1 MFVFE
6 TKIRVRYA
14 DTDQMGYVYNGNYA
28 TYYEVG
34 RTEAL
39 RSLGMTYKSMEE
51 DGVMLPVLEMKSKFF
66 KPVKY
71 DELITL
77 KVTIADKPGV
87 RILFKYDIYNENNEH
102 VHTGETTMVFVDMQ
116 KNKPCLPPASFA
128 NKLNPFFE

>member
-51 DGVMLPVLEMKSKFF
+51 EGVMLPVLEMKSKFF
-66 KPVKY
+66 RPVKY

-77 KVTIADKPGV
+77 KVTITDKPGV

-128 NKLNPFFE
+128 DKLNPFF

>member
-51 DGVMLPVLEMKSKFF
+51 EGVMLPVLEMKSKFF
-66 KPVKY
+66 KPIKY
-71 DELITL
+71 DELITV
-77 KVTIADKPGV
+77 KVIIEKKPGV

-116 KNKPCLPPASFA
+116 KTNLVCLR
-128 NKLNPFFE
+128 KVLLID

>member
-6 TKIRVRYA
+6 TQIRVRYA
-14 DTDQMGYVYNGNYA
+14 DVDQMGYVYNGNYA

-66 KPVKY
+66 RPIKY
-71 DELITL
+71 DENITL
-77 KVTIADKPGV
+77 KVTIPNKPGV
-87 RILFKYDIYNENNEH
+87 RILFKYDIFNEQNEH
-102 VHTGETTMVFVDMQ
+102 VHTGETTMVFVDIE
-116 KNKPCLPPASFA
+116 KNKPCMPPDNFSSR
-128 NKLNPFFE
+128 LNPFFD

>member
-51 DGVMLPVLEMKSKFF
+51 EGVMLPVLEMKSKFF
-66 KPVKY
+66 KPIKY
-71 DELITL
+71 DELITV
-77 KVTIADKPGV
+77 KVIIEKKPGV

-116 KNKPCLPPASFA
+116 KNKPCMPPESFA
-128 NKLNPFFE
+128 DRLNPFFE

>member
-77 KVTIADKPGV
+77 KVTITDKPGV

-102 VHTGETTMVFVDMQ
+102 VHTGETTMVFVDIQ

>member
-51 DGVMLPVLEMKSKFF
+51 EGVMLPVLEMKSKFF
-66 KPVKY
+66 RPVKY

-77 KVTIADKPGV
+77 KVTITNKPGV

-116 KNKPCLPPASFA
+116 KNKPCLPPVSFA
-128 NKLNPFFE
+128 DKLNPFFE

>member
-116 KNKPCLPPASFA
+116 KNKPCLPPASFTD
-128 NKLNPFFE
+128 KLNPFFE

>member
-87 RILFKYDIYNENNEH
+87 RILFRYDIYNENNEH

>member
-51 DGVMLPVLEMKSKFF
+51 EGVMLPVLEMKSKFF
-66 KPVKY
+66 RPVKY

-77 KVTIADKPGV
+77 KVTITNKPGV

-128 NKLNPFFE
+128 DKLNPFFE